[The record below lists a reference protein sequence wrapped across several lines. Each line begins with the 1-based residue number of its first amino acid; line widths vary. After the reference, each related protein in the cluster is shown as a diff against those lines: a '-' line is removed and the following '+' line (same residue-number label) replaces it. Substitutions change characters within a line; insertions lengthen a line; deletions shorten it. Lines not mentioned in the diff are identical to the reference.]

1 MPSKHQPTA
10 DRRAKFW
17 RELGLLP
24 GAPDCVVKAAH
35 RYLIEIHHPDRG
47 GSDKKAKAVNIARDE
62 VAGEGLAANE
72 YVAQN
77 YTGEPWHVLGVM
89 ANADRDLVE
98 RAGRA
103 LATELKMNHR
113 LVERIEW
120 AMKNFGAPTNG
131 ARTATQQPAQPQR
144 RTTAERP
151 PAKRPKAAAGKPE
164 GLVDRVDFGTLPWRS
179 TAKKELRL
187 TWREF
192 APYRIRAEVA
202 SPVVAEVIESKA
214 LPGRFIV
221 ALSIDWDALDR
232 DRAASIRGYALDAA
246 LTIGWPGDGEAVVRV
261 RGVLH
266 FPATVFASPESLNL
280 GTAVID
286 ERKATSVALVSN
298 SATVVTIEPT
308 PWLQRVDNT
317 GSPTDAPIQLTANTP
332 YRVALQVDWAP
343 IHERGEASL
352 AAGKPLRPTGRI
364 TVRWDESSL
373 EIPVQMVAKVR

>member
-1 MPSKHQPTA
+1 MPAKPQPSA

-24 GAPDCVVKAAH
+24 GAPDCVIKAAH

-62 VAGEGLAANE
+62 VAGEGLPANE

-103 LATELKMNHR
+103 LSAELKMNHR
-113 LVERIEW
+113 LVERIDW
-120 AMKNFGAPTNG
+120 AIKNFGTPTNG
-131 ARTATQQPAQPQR
+131 ASPAAPQPPQPR
-144 RTTAERP
+144 RREIADRP
-151 PAKRPKAAAGKPE
+151 APKRPRAAAGKPE
-164 GLVDRVDFGTLPWRS
+164 GLVDRIDFGTLPWRS

-192 APYRIRAEVA
+192 APYRIRAEIA

-232 DRAASIRGYALDAA
+232 DRAATMPRLHTRRCAHHPLARRRRSGRARARRPAL
-246 LTIGWPGDGEAVVRV
+246 PGDRLRQPG
-261 RGVLH
+261 
-266 FPATVFASPESLNL
+266 
-280 GTAVID
+280 
-286 ERKATSVALVSN
+286 
-298 SATVVTIEPT
+298 SA
-308 PWLQRVDNT
+308 
-317 GSPTDAPIQLTANTP
+317 
-332 YRVALQVDWAP
+332 
-343 IHERGEASL
+343 
-352 AAGKPLRPTGRI
+352 RPRHS
-364 TVRWDESSL
+364 RH
-373 EIPVQMVAKVR
+373 R